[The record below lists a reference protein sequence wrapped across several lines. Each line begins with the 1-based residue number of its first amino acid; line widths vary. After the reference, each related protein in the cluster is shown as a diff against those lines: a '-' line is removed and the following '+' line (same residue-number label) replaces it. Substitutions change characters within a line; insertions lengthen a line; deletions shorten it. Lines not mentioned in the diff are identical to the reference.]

1 MLFDDYTALSL
12 NVAVDLANTL
22 QPMAGKDTLQREE
35 DLRNFLRAHDE
46 AVSAAD
52 EPPAR
57 WQVNAAQV
65 RETRELR
72 DTLRAIFEFAA
83 TEPARAVAALDAG
96 LIASGATP
104 RITHRDGWP
113 YRYFTSTRPDCASWL
128 AATTL
133 TGVAAVLSEYG
144 GHRLGTCTAHSCRA
158 VYIDLSKNTSKVYC
172 SQTCAHRQSV
182 AAFRARKRADRQ
194 PARPDN
200 R

>member
-1 MLFDDYTALSL
+1 
-12 NVAVDLANTL
+12 
-22 QPMAGKDTLQREE
+22 
-35 DLRNFLRAHDE
+35 AHDE

-52 EPPAR
+52 EPAAR
-57 WQVNAAQV
+57 WHVDAAQV

-72 DTLRAIFEFAA
+72 DTLRVIFEFAA
-83 TEPARAVAALDAG
+83 TEPARAIAALDAG

-104 RITHRDGWP
+104 RISHRDGWP

-133 TGVAAVLSEYG
+133 TGVAVVLSEYG
-144 GHRLGTCTAHSCRA
+144 GRRLGTCTADSCRA
-158 VYIDLSKNTSKVYC
+158 VYLDLSKNTSKVYC

-194 PARPDN
+194 PARPNN

>member
-1 MLFDDYTALSL
+1 MR
-12 NVAVDLANTL
+12 
-22 QPMAGKDTLQREE
+22 Q
-35 DLRNFLRAHDE
+35 
-46 AVSAAD
+46 
-52 EPPAR
+52 
-57 WQVNAAQV
+57 
-65 RETRELR
+65 TRELR
-72 DTLRAIFEFAA
+72 DTLRVIFEFAG

-104 RITHRDGWP
+104 RMSHRDGWP

-133 TGVAAVLSEYG
+133 TGVAAMLSEYG
-144 GHRLGTCTAHSCRA
+144 GRRLGTCTAYSCRA

-194 PARPDN
+194 PAPVRQPVGRHLPATSPLSKAASKATAPRPAGSAATPS
-200 R
+200 RSPSCSAPEA